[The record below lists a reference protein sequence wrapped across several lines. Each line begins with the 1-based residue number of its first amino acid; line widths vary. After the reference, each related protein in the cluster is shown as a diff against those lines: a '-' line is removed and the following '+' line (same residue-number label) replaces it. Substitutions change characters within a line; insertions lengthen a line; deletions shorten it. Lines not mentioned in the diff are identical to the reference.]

1 MSRMSHEP
9 PADRSASAAPL
20 QACDATAAAKV
31 AREAALG
38 AAVAAVAQA
47 VAAVRPAAAW
57 SPERAGEHVNR
68 ELRTLCADAAR
79 IERLRLAVRELL
91 AIPTQHAFF
100 AEAGLRSAKGF
111 ALELASRVGRRLLP
125 LPAHDGSYDDV
136 VQRVTHPQD
145 HLWLDLVTPQ
155 TWACLLK
162 ALAPAADDACC
173 AVLRRSLAEAARMLS
188 YRLAG
193 CALDRELL
201 IAEPAL
207 ERHESPFL
215 ALNALLVPAL
225 EQPRITGTALSHE
238 QWRDAEVLL
247 AQCETALARVR
258 RRVRDIGVSIRL
270 TYLIARMDQLVA
282 RLRVVLAALAERASC
297 EATAALLRELVA
309 SAQQRH
315 EVGRYIGET
324 VSLLARN
331 VTDHAARHGEHYIA
345 QDRSQWLHMARAAA
359 GGGVVIAF
367 MALAKLQLALLHLPP
382 LTAGIVYGLN
392 YGLGFV
398 LIHMLGFV
406 VATKQ
411 PAMTAAA
418 IASTLEDTP
427 AKRLDRLADL
437 AQNTVR
443 TQFVAVL
450 GNVGL
455 AFPLACCIALAWAT
469 LLGTPVAPPEKLHK
483 MLAEIHPLASG
494 ALFFAAIAGVGLFL
508 SGLVAGYFD
517 NQARYLELG
526 ERVARSP
533 RFAWLGDERARRLG
547 DYVDAHYG
555 AILGNL
561 FFGMYLGLVG
571 AVGVLTGLP
580 VDIRHV
586 AFSSA
591 NVGTALA
598 TLGWQ
603 DVRAALPWAVAGV
616 AGIAV
621 VNLAVSFAL
630 ALYVAVK
637 SRQLG
642 FAQLWQLAGTL
653 LARFAR
659 SPMSFFRA
667 P

>member
-1 MSRMSHEP
+1 MPEP
-9 PADRSASAAPL
+9 G
-20 QACDATAAAKV
+20 AAAMQ
-31 AREAALG
+31 ESITALQ
-38 AAVAAVAQA
+38 QA
-47 VAAVRPAAAW
+47 LAAVRPGPQLP
-57 SPERAGEHVNR
+57 PEAHAVHVNAAV
-68 ELRTLCADAAR
+68 LALCADAR
-79 IERLRLAVRELL
+79 QVERLRAAARHLL
-91 AIPTQHAFF
+91 GLPDQQVFY
-100 AEAGLRSAKGF
+100 AEAGLHSAKGF
-111 ALELASRVGRRLLP
+111 VLELAVRLGQRLLP
-125 LPAHDGSYDDV
+125 LPAEGGSYAEV
-136 VQRVTHPQD
+136 VRLAFSSP
-145 HLWLDLVTPQ
+145 DLE
-155 TWACLLK
+155 
-162 ALAPAADDACC
+162 ALALLSDETWELLLGTLALEPGAHACT
-173 AVLRRSLAEAARMLS
+173 VTRRSLAEAARMLS

-201 IAEPAL
+201 RADAAL

-215 ALNALLVPAL
+215 ALNALLVPVLEPRRADGAAL
-225 EQPRITGTALSHE
+225 PQQA
-238 QWRDAEVLL
+238 WRDAEVLL
-247 AQCETALARVR
+247 EQCEAALGRVR
-258 RRVRDIGVSIRL
+258 RRLREIGVSIRL
-270 TYLIARMDQLVA
+270 TYLIARMGQLVA
-282 RLRVVLAALAERASC
+282 RLRAVLAALTEHASP
-297 EATAALLRELVA
+297 AAIAALLRETVA
-309 SAQQRH
+309 SEHRRD
-315 EVGRYIGET
+315 EVGPYIGET

-359 GGGVVIAF
+359 GGGVVIAC

-418 IASTLEDTP
+418 IAATLEDTQD
-427 AKRLDRLADL
+427 KRRIERLADL
-437 AQNTVR
+437 AQNTIR

-455 AFPLACCIALAWAT
+455 AFPLACLIALAW
-469 LLGTPVAPPEKLHK
+469 TPLTGAPIAPPEKLHK

-494 ALFFAAIAGVGLFL
+494 ALFFAAVAGVGLFL
-508 SGLVAGYFD
+508 SGLVSGYFD

-526 ERVARSP
+526 DRVARSP
-533 RFAWLGDERARRLG
+533 RFAWLGAGRAAQLG
-547 DYVDAHYG
+547 AYVDAHYG

-571 AVGVLTGLP
+571 TVGVLTGLP

-591 NVGTALA
+591 NVGTALVG
-598 TLGWQ
+598 LGWQ
-603 DVRAALPWAVAGV
+603 EARAILPWAVAGV
-616 AGIAV
+616 AGIAI
-621 VNLAVSFAL
+621 VNLLVSFVL

-637 SRQLG
+637 SRRLG
-642 FAQLWQLAGTL
+642 FAQLGQLGGAL
-653 LARFAR
+653 LGRLAR
-659 SPMSFFRA
+659 SPLSFFRS

>member
-1 MSRMSHEP
+1 MSHGP
-9 PADRSASAAPL
+9 PVDRCAAAAPA
-20 QACDATAAAKV
+20 QAA
-31 AREAALG
+31 EAARVAQQALE
-38 AAVAAVAQA
+38 AAVTTLAQA
-47 VAAVRPAAAW
+47 VAAVRPDAAW
-57 SPERAGEHVNR
+57 TPERAAEHVNQQ
-68 ELRTLCADAAR
+68 LRALCDEASH
-79 IERLRLAVRELL
+79 IEWLRLAVRQLL
-91 AIPTQHAFF
+91 AVPAQHAFF

-111 ALELASRVGRRLLP
+111 VLELASRVGQRLLP
-125 LPAHDGSYDDV
+125 LPAHGGSYQDV
-136 VQRVTHPQD
+136 AQRVIDVDD
-145 HLWLDLVTPQ
+145 HRWLVLVTPQ
-155 TWACLLK
+155 TWACVLQT
-162 ALAPAADDACC
+162 LAPAGDDPCC
-173 AVLRRSLAEAARMLS
+173 AVLRRSLAEAARLLA

-201 IAEPAL
+201 LADPAL

-215 ALNALLVPAL
+215 ALTALLVPGL
-225 EQPRITGTALSHE
+225 EQPRTLGTALPHE

-258 RRVRDIGVSIRL
+258 RRLREIGVSIRL

-282 RLRVVLAALAERASC
+282 RLRVVLAALAGDASG
-297 EATAALLRELVA
+297 EAATALLREMIA

-345 QDRSQWLHMARAAA
+345 QDRSQWRHMARAAA
-359 GGGVVIAF
+359 GGGVVIAC
-367 MALAKLQLALLHLPP
+367 MALIKLQLALLHLPP
-382 LTAGIVYGLN
+382 LTAGVVYGLN

-427 AKRLDRLADL
+427 TKRLDRLADL

-455 AFPLACCIALAWAT
+455 AFPLACLIALGWAA
-469 LLGTPVAPPEKLHK
+469 LFGAPVAPAEKLHK

-494 ALFFAAIAGVGLFL
+494 ALFFAAVAGVGLFL

-533 RFAWLGDERARRLG
+533 RFAWLGKARAQRLG
-547 DYVDAHYG
+547 GYVDAHYG

-591 NVGTALA
+591 NVGTALVG
-598 TLGWQ
+598 LGWQ
-603 DVRAALPWAVAGV
+603 EVRSALPWAVAGV
-616 AGIAV
+616 IGIAV

-642 FAQLWQLAGTL
+642 FAQLWQLGGA
-653 LARFAR
+653 LAVRFAR

>member
-1 MSRMSHEP
+1 MLPMSRESPDDQAVTAP
-9 PADRSASAAPL
+9 PAT
-20 QACDATAAAKV
+20 QATGV
-31 AREAALG
+31 ARQALEAAIT
-38 AAVAAVAQA
+38 AVGQTV
-47 VAAVRPAAAW
+47 VGVRPDITW
-57 SPERAGEHVNR
+57 TPERAGDHVNQ
-68 ELRTLCADAAR
+68 ELRALCVD
-79 IERLRLAVRELL
+79 ETRLAGLRPAVRELL
-91 AIPTQHAFF
+91 AIPSQQAFF

-111 ALELASRVGRRLLP
+111 ILELASRIGRRLLP
-125 LPAHDGSYDDV
+125 LPAHGGSYQDV
-136 VQRVTHPQD
+136 VQRVMRVDD
-145 HLWLDLVTPQ
+145 HRWLTLVTPQ
-155 TWACLLK
+155 TWAALLQ
-162 ALAPAADDACC
+162 AVAPAADDACC
-173 AVLRRSLAEAARMLS
+173 VVSRRSLAEAARMLS

-201 IAEPAL
+201 LSDTAL
-207 ERHESPFL
+207 EQHESPLL
-215 ALNALLVPAL
+215 ALSALLVPQL
-225 EQPRITGTALSHE
+225 ERPRSTGAALSRE

-258 RRVRDIGVSIRL
+258 RRLREIGVSIRL

-282 RLRVVLAALAERASC
+282 RLRAVLTALVGHSSHD
-297 EATAALLRELVA
+297 TVAALLREMIT

-324 VSLLARN
+324 VSLLARS

-367 MALAKLQLALLHLPP
+367 MALIKLQLALLHLPP

-411 PAMTAAA
+411 PAMTAAT
-418 IASTLEDTP
+418 IASTLEDAP

-455 AFPLACCIALAWAT
+455 AFPLACMIALGWAA
-469 LLGTPVAPPEKLHK
+469 LFGSPVAPPEKLHK
-483 MLAEIHPLASG
+483 MLSEVHPLASG

-526 ERVARSP
+526 ERVAGSS
-533 RFAWLGDERARRLG
+533 RFAWLGVDRARRLG
-547 DYVDAHYG
+547 SYFDAHYG

-561 FFGMYLGLVG
+561 FFGMYLGLIG

-591 NVGTALA
+591 NVGTALVA
-598 TLGWQ
+598 LGWQ
-603 DVRAALPWAVAGV
+603 EVRTAFPWAVLGV
-616 AGIAV
+616 VGIAV

-642 FAQLWQLAGTL
+642 FAQLWQLGGVL

-659 SPMSFFRA
+659 SPVSFFRA

>member
-1 MSRMSHEP
+1 MP
-9 PADRSASAAPL
+9 G
-20 QACDATAAAKV
+20 Q
-31 AREAALG
+31 
-38 AAVAAVAQA
+38 Q
-47 VAAVRPAAAW
+47 
-57 SPERAGEHVNR
+57 
-68 ELRTLCADAAR
+68 
-79 IERLRLAVRELL
+79 
-91 AIPTQHAFF
+91 AFF
-100 AEAGLRSAKGF
+100 AEAGLHSAKGF
-111 ALELASRVGRRLLP
+111 ALELGTRIGQRVLP
-125 LPAHDGSYDDV
+125 LPPEGGSYADV
-136 VQRVTHPQD
+136 VHRAFVAQD
-145 HLWLDLVTPQ
+145 HHWLALVTDD
-155 TWACLLK
+155 TWAHLLG
-162 ALAPAADDACC
+162 AVAPGPDDEAYGVTR
-173 AVLRRSLAEAARMLS
+173 ASLAEAARMLS

-201 IAEPAL
+201 QADAAL

-215 ALNALLVPAL
+215 ALNALVVPWLDRMRAADSLV
-225 EQPRITGTALSHE
+225 THE
-238 QWRDAEVLL
+238 EGRDAEVLL
-247 AQCETALARVR
+247 AQCEAALARVR
-258 RRVRDIGVSIRL
+258 RRLREIGVSIRL

-282 RLRVVLAALAERASC
+282 RLRVVLAALTEQASA
-297 EATAALLRELVA
+297 ATAVVLLRETIA
-309 SAQQRH
+309 SENRRH
-315 EVGRYIGET
+315 EVRRYIGET

-359 GGGVVIAF
+359 GGGVVIAC
-367 MALAKLQLALLHLPP
+367 MALAKLQLGLLHLPP

-418 IASTLEDTP
+418 IAATLEDTQD
-427 AKRLDRLADL
+427 KRRIERLADL

-455 AFPLACCIALAWAT
+455 ALPLACLIALAW
-469 LLGTPVAPPEKLHK
+469 TPLTGSPIAPPDKLHK

-494 ALFFAAIAGVGLFL
+494 ALFFAAVAGVGLFL
-508 SGLVAGYFD
+508 SGLVSGYFD

-526 ERVARSP
+526 DRVARSP
-533 RFAWLGDERARRLG
+533 RFAWLGRERASRLG
-547 DYVDAHYG
+547 AYVDAHYG

-571 AVGVLTGLP
+571 ALGVLTGLP
-580 VDIRHV
+580 IDIRHV

-591 NVGTALA
+591 NVGTALVG
-598 TLGWQ
+598 LGWQ
-603 DVRAALPWAVAGV
+603 EARAMLPWAVAGV
-616 AGIAV
+616 AGIAA

-637 SRQLG
+637 SRRLG
-642 FAQLWQLAGTL
+642 FAQLWQLGGAL

-659 SPMSFFRA
+659 SPLSFFRS

>member
-1 MSRMSHEP
+1 
-9 PADRSASAAPL
+9 
-20 QACDATAAAKV
+20 
-31 AREAALG
+31 
-38 AAVAAVAQA
+38 
-47 VAAVRPAAAW
+47 
-57 SPERAGEHVNR
+57 
-68 ELRTLCADAAR
+68 
-79 IERLRLAVRELL
+79 
-91 AIPTQHAFF
+91 
-100 AEAGLRSAKGF
+100 
-111 ALELASRVGRRLLP
+111 
-125 LPAHDGSYDDV
+125 
-136 VQRVTHPQD
+136 
-145 HLWLDLVTPQ
+145 
-155 TWACLLK
+155 
-162 ALAPAADDACC
+162 
-173 AVLRRSLAEAARMLS
+173 
-188 YRLAG
+188 
-193 CALDRELL
+193 
-201 IAEPAL
+201 
-207 ERHESPFL
+207 
-215 ALNALLVPAL
+215 
-225 EQPRITGTALSHE
+225 
-238 QWRDAEVLL
+238 
-247 AQCETALARVR
+247 
-258 RRVRDIGVSIRL
+258 
-270 TYLIARMDQLVA
+270 
-282 RLRVVLAALAERASC
+282 
-297 EATAALLRELVA
+297 
-309 SAQQRH
+309 
-315 EVGRYIGET
+315 

-345 QDRSQWLHMARAAA
+345 QDRLQWLHMARAAA
-359 GGGVVIAF
+359 GGGVVIAC
-367 MALAKLQLALLHLPP
+367 MALVKLQLALLHLPP
-382 LTAGIVYGLN
+382 LTAGVVYGLN

-427 AKRLDRLADL
+427 TKRLDRLADL

-455 AFPLACCIALAWAT
+455 AFPLACLIALGWAA
-469 LLGTPVAPPEKLHK
+469 LFGAPVAPPEKLHK
-483 MLAEIHPLASG
+483 MLAEVHPLASG

-526 ERVARSP
+526 ARVARSP
-533 RFAWLGDERARRLG
+533 RFAWLGGERAQRLG

-598 TLGWQ
+598 ALGWQ
-603 DVRAALPWAVAGV
+603 DVRPVLPWALAGV
-616 AGIAV
+616 VGIAV

-642 FAQLWQLAGTL
+642 FAQLWQLAG
-653 LARFAR
+653 AMAVRFAR